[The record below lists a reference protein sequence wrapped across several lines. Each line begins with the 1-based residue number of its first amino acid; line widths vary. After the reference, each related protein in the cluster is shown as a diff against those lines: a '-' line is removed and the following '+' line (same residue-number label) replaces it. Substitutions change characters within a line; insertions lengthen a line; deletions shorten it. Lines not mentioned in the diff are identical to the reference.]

1 MMGRSW
7 TTKKAERVWKRLRAG
22 VSVQTIAADEGCTV
36 TNIHR
41 RLRTAGYSP
50 ADAKR
55 AESVEELRTAR
66 IYAARKEGKSFNEIA
81 VELGME
87 PSNLTT
93 RRLYMRLVRY
103 CERADVPYPHAP
115 KAKNPNRKRGYG
127 AKVWAIT
134 NADVTEAV
142 AALKLA
148 ASKLKVYDNE
158 RLSLELRSTDDKYV
172 KALVAE
178 MRRRRVLADGLVP
191 TGKTTTERLLESEK
205 RTYDLIIKAWVDP
218 SRGCET
224 LSSLVDQLG
233 YARHTVNI
241 AIIRLRKLGLVE
253 PRGYLHLRDHA

>member
-55 AESVEELRTAR
+55 AESVEELRTAK
-66 IYAARKEGKSFNEIA
+66 IYAGRKEGKSFNEIA

-115 KAKNPNRKRGYG
+115 KKPRSRSYTPR
-127 AKVWAIT
+127 VWAIGD
-134 NADVTEAV
+134 ADVAEAV
-142 AALKLA
+142 AALKE
-148 ASKLKVYDNE
+148 ASRRLKVYDNE
-158 RLSLELRSTDDKYV
+158 RLSLELRTTDDKYV
-172 KALVAE
+172 KTLVAE

-191 TGKTTTERLLESEK
+191 TGKTSTERLLESEK
-205 RTYDLIIKAWVDP
+205 RTYDLIIKAWADP

>member
-55 AESVEELRTAR
+55 AESVEEMRTAR

-115 KAKNPNRKRGYG
+115 KKPRSRSSYTPR
-127 AKVWAIT
+127 VWAIGD
-134 NADVTEAV
+134 ADVAEAV
-142 AALKLA
+142 AALKE
-148 ASKLKVYDNE
+148 ASRRLKVYDNE
-158 RLSLELRSTDDKYV
+158 RLSLELRTTDDKYV
-172 KALVAE
+172 KTLVAE

-191 TGKTTTERLLESEK
+191 TGKTSTERLLESEK
-205 RTYDLIIKAWVDP
+205 RTYDLIIKAWADP

>member
-7 TTKKAERVWKRLRAG
+7 TTKKAERVWNRLRAG

-50 ADAKR
+50 EDARR
-55 AESVEELRTAR
+55 AESVEELRTAK
-66 IYAARKEGKSFNEIA
+66 IYADRKAGKSFNEIA
-81 VELGME
+81 EELGME

-103 CERADVPYPHAP
+103 CERADVPYPHMPRAR
-115 KAKNPNRKRGYG
+115 NPNRRKYYG
-127 AKVWAIT
+127 PRQWVVT
-134 NADVTEAV
+134 DADVAEAV
-142 AALKLA
+142 AALRRA
-148 ASKLKVYDNE
+148 ADKGKVYDNE
-158 RLSLELRSTDDKYV
+158 RLSLELRTTDDKYV
-172 KALVAE
+172 KTLVAE

-191 TGKTTTERLLESEK
+191 SGKTTTERLLGSEQ
-205 RTYDLIIKAWVDP
+205 RTYDLIIKAWADP

-241 AIIRLRKLGLVE
+241 AIIKLRKLGLVE

>member
-22 VSVQTIAADEGCTV
+22 VSVQTIAADEGCTI

-55 AESVEELRTAR
+55 AESVEEMRTAR
-66 IYAARKEGKSFNEIA
+66 IYAARKEGRSFNEIA
-81 VELGME
+81 EELDME
-87 PSNLTT
+87 PSHLTT

-115 KAKNPNRKRGYG
+115 RAPKPNRRSSGPR
-127 AKVWAIT
+127 VWAVT
-134 NADVTEAV
+134 DADVAEAV
-142 AALKLA
+142 TVLKVA

-158 RLSLELRSTDDKYV
+158 RLSLDLRSTDDKYV
-172 KALVAE
+172 KTLVAE

-205 RTYDLIIKAWVDP
+205 RTYDLIIKAWADP
-218 SRGCET
+218 SQGCET
-224 LSSLVDQLG
+224 LSSLVDKLG